1 MEELLVQ
8 LRKLKEDETL
18 EDLKQIVQ
26 IAMFLV

>member
-8 LRKLKEDETL
+8 LRKLEEDVTL
-18 EDLKQIVQ
+18 EDLKKIVQ